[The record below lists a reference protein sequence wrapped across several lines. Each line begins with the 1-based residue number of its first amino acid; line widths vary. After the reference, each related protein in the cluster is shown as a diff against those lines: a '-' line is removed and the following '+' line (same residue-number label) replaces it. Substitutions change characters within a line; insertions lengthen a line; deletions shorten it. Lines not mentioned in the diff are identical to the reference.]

1 MAHVW
6 IIDDNAEMAH
16 AVRLMVELLGHTG
29 EVFTSAADAEQAL
42 LERTPPQIILLDLNM
57 PTVSGDEFLQS
68 VRRRNEFADIRIVML
83 TSEFAESERERLLS
97 LGADN
102 YLTKPIDLDDLEK
115 ALADLDT
122 A

>member
-6 IIDDNAEMAH
+6 IIDDNAEMAR

-29 EVFTSAADAEQAL
+29 EVFTSAAAAEQAL

-68 VRRRNEFADIRIVML
+68 VRRRDEFADIRIVML